1 MNGATP
7 LDDRE
12 RVEKVGDL
20 VRLLARKPNRF
31 MPFDGSWLVRLAVK
45 DRPTL
50 LVGPDVEAD
59 KAHPFILIRQSHGL
73 REIDDTKANL
83 RVLDRRECPNEP
95 EALGS
100 RQEVRHGARLT
111 IDHDWPVR
119 ALV

>member
-7 LDDRE
+7 LDKRE
-12 RVEKVGDL
+12 RVEKVSDL
-20 VRLLARKPNRF
+20 VRLLARKPKRF
-31 MPFDGSWLVRLAVK
+31 VPFDGSWFFCLAVE

-59 KAHPFILIRQSHGL
+59 KTHPFILLRQQHGL
-73 REIDDTKANL
+73 RDIDDATPNL
-83 RVLDRRECPNEP
+83 RVLDRRECPDEF
-95 EALGS
+95 EALGG
-100 RQEVRHGARLT
+100 RQEVGHGARLT